1 MSRTLRTMLFTTLST
16 PVLLLAAPHA
26 QPASAAP
33 APSFASPVVATAGS
47 AAARPATAVLAAAKK
62 FKNCTALN
70 AVHPHGVAK
79 PGAADLVRGST
90 KPVTTFKVAPK
101 VYAANTHLD
110 RDKDGVAC
118 EKR

>member
-1 MSRTLRTMLFTTLST
+1 M
-16 PVLLLAAPHA
+16 LLAAVSLA
-26 QPASAAP
+26 QPAVAAP
-33 APSFASPVVATAGS
+33 APAYGSPVAASADGHAAVPARVIAAT
-47 AAARPATAVLAAAKK
+47 KY
-62 FKNCTALN
+62 KNCAALN
-70 AVHPHGVAK
+70 AVYPHGVAK
-79 PGAADLVRGST
+79 GGAADVVRGST